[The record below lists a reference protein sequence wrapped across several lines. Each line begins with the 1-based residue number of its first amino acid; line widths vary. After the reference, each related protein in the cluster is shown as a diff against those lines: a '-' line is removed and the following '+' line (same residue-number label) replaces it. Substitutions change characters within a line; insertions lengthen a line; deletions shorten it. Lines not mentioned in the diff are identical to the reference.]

1 MTINELGITLVLTVI
16 GCTGFWT
23 FLNNMI
29 QNRNATRKAEKRA
42 LLGLLHEELVRSC
55 VLYIA
60 RGSITRD
67 EYEDLRRYIYEPY
80 AALGGNGTGEKL
92 MGEVN
97 KLPIKEVRNGE

>member
-1 MTINELGITLVLTVI
+1 MAIRDLCLTIVITVI

-23 FLNNMI
+23 FLNNVL
-29 QNRNATRKAEKRA
+29 QNRNATRKAERQA

-55 VLYIA
+55 EAYIA

-97 KLPIKEVRNGE
+97 KLPIKEVRNG